1 MNEVR
6 IESLIDFFNV
16 VLMEHGNL
24 IRNGAESNQMLLFRG
39 QANKDFKLMPKLGRG
54 RLFACDN
61 TIFLEERN
69 CIEMA
74 KFLLPNELTHN
85 LSPVETLAFLQHH
98 GIPTRLLDVTEN
110 SLVALYFA
118 CQDPCN
124 EDKDGEVFI
133 FLHNEQDV
141 TNYPIIEALADTYR
155 FCNSTWKDI
164 DSFLELVK
172 EQPYFLEHKHLAKDK
187 SGSWVVDV
195 CKEPIFILS
204 SFKTMRQ
211 RQQQSRF
218 ILFPNKIQVD
228 ENNKA
233 DFLKYI
239 EPLDKEHPCIVKR
252 IIIPKNIKKMIVQQL
267 ECFGIDER
275 MLFGDN
281 IDQVCHYIT
290 EKFNKKIYPEV
301 TRMIQN

>member
-1 MNEVR
+1 MKEVQ

-16 VLMEHGNL
+16 VLVEHGNL

-39 QANKDFKLMPKLGRG
+39 QANKDFELMPKLGRV
-54 RLFACDN
+54 RRFACDN

-118 CQDPCN
+118 CKDPYN

-172 EQPYFLEHKHLAKDK
+172 EQPYFLEHKHLAKDQ
-187 SGSWVVDV
+187 SGSWIVNV

-228 ENNKA
+228 DNNKS

-239 EPLDKEHPCIVKR
+239 EPLDKNHSCIVKKNYNT
-252 IIIPKNIKKMIVQQL
+252 PKNQKDDCATI
-267 ECFGIDER
+267 R
-275 MLFGDN
+275 MFWN
-281 IDQVCHYIT
+281 
-290 EKFNKKIYPEV
+290 
-301 TRMIQN
+301 